1 MISELPSNWSIKKIG
16 EIGDVIGGG
25 TPSTKNDAYYGGDVS
40 WITPKD
46 LSNHNFMFIEKG
58 NKNITKLGLE
68 KSSAKL
74 MPEGTV
80 LFSSRAPIGYVA
92 IAKNEL
98 STNQGFKSVICDER
112 IVNNKFIYYSLKFYK
127 DAIESVASGSTFKE
141 VSGKVL
147 KEFEIP
153 IPPLKEQDKTAKIL
167 FSIDQK
173 IEINQKMNQ
182 TLEEIGQAIFKH
194 WFVHFEFPNEE
205 GKPYKSS
212 GGEMVD
218 SELGKIPNGW
228 EVAKLSDICSKVIDG
243 THDSPSPED
252 EGFYL
257 VTGRHIVNGFIDFS
271 KCYKISSEEHQ
282 KVMKR
287 SRPEKGDTI
296 FSNIGTLGTA
306 TYVDQDF
313 EFSIKNVALFKPL
326 KPIYSSF
333 IYLYFIS
340 PETVRLM
347 ENSSSG
353 TTQRFF
359 SLKFLRGWELIKP
372 SDDILLEFSD
382 VINPILKMR
391 TSLYAQNENLS
402 QIRDSIL
409 PKLMS
414 GKIRLGSEMFENR

>member
-1 MISELPSNWSIKKIG
+1 MISELPSKWSMKKIG

-68 KSSAKL
+68 KSSARL

-153 IPPLKEQDKTAKIL
+153 IPPLEEQDKIAKIL

-173 IEINQKMNQ
+173 IELNQKMNQ
-182 TLEEIGQAIFKH
+182 NLEETGKTIFKH

-228 EVAKLSDICSKVIDG
+228 GVGSIHEICDVIYGAPFSSKFFNEIGEGIALIRIRDLKKSRSSFFTTEEHPKGTLIHPGDIIAGMDAEFRPYFWLGNISWMNQRICMFAPKYDYIPKFFIYQTVKAPLKFYENSKVGTTVIHLSKSDIDRFEVLIPPKNIQKEF
-243 THDSPSPED
+243 HD
-252 EGFYL
+252 
-257 VTGRHIVNGFIDFS
+257 FIDPIF
-271 KCYKISSEEHQ
+271 Q
-282 KVMKR
+282 KM
-287 SRPEKGDTI
+287 
-296 FSNIGTLGTA
+296 
-306 TYVDQDF
+306 
-313 EFSIKNVALFKPL
+313 
-326 KPIYSSF
+326 
-333 IYLYFIS
+333 
-340 PETVRLM
+340 
-347 ENSSSG
+347 
-353 TTQRFF
+353 
-359 SLKFLRGWELIKP
+359 
-372 SDDILLEFSD
+372 ILNAHE
-382 VINPILKMR
+382 IN
-391 TSLYAQNENLS
+391 NLT

-409 PKLMS
+409 PKLIS
-414 GKIRLGSEMFENR
+414 GKIRVPLEEK

>member
-1 MISELPSNWSIKKIG
+1 MKHEKSITELGLNNS
-16 EIGDVIGGG
+16 
-25 TPSTKNDAYYGGDVS
+25 STK
-40 WITPKD
+40 I
-46 LSNHNFMFIEKG
+46 LEKG
-58 NKNITKLGLE
+58 ELII
-68 KSSAKL
+68 SAR
-74 MPEGTV
+74 GTV
-80 LFSSRAPIGYVA
+80 GA
-92 IAKNEL
+92 IAQVG
-98 STNQGFKSVICDER
+98 SDMAFNQSCYGLRTKKDIS
-112 IVNNKFIYYSLKFYK
+112 NNDFIYYLLKYSLNILKQ
-127 DAIESVASGSTFKE
+127 STHGSTFDTITRNTFDLL
-141 VSGKVL
+141 KVP
-147 KEFEIP
+147 FPP
-153 IPPLKEQDKTAKIL
+153 ISEQQIIAKIL
-167 FSIDQK
+167 YALDNK

-194 WFVHFEFPNEE
+194 WFVNFEFPNEE

-218 SELGKIPNGW
+218 SELGEIPKGW
-228 EVAKLSDICSKVIDG
+228 DVSKLADICSKVIDG

-287 SRPEKGDTI
+287 SKPEKGDTI

-340 PETVRLM
+340 PETVKLM

-359 SLKFLRGWELIKP
+359 SLKFLRGWELIRP
-372 SDDILLEFSD
+372 SDDILSEFSD

-391 TSLYAQNENLS
+391 TSLYAQSENLS
-402 QIRDSIL
+402 QIRDSLL

-414 GKIRLGSEMFENR
+414 GKIRL